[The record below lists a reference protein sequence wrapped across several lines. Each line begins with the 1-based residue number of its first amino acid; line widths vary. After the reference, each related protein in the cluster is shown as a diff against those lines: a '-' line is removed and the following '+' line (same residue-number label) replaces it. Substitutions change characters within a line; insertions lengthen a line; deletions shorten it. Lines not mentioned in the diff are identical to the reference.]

1 MSEAMESNY
10 LVKLMRTPVQELLRG
25 RVTGTYPR
33 AAQQRLMQAKLP
45 ASVAKLIS
53 RVVKRTRLW
62 EREQIEVVDDLISHF
77 LDGLEDGKTADEMIL
92 AFGDPDAAS
101 RLLRRAKVRLRPMLW
116 HVWRATCV
124 VAAIAI
130 AGYVAMGIYFAVGR
144 SNVAIDYVAEVNR
157 PLQHIPLENRAWPIY
172 EKAHLAL
179 VHPGSELY
187 RRPDIL
193 DNGMDGK
200 HWPEIA
206 AWVQTQTKAAQLTRE
221 GSRKPLFGFD
231 LPAAKTDIPVDPGR
245 TLFSPTRPVGMES
258 QILDA
263 ASHLAGLSD
272 LVELLSF
279 EIKYAAEQ
287 KQTETLH
294 SDLQALFDIQ
304 RQLTQSDQLLPV
316 PFAGP
321 RYFWWALDSLDRALT
336 LGPDLFTNEQ
346 LVRYAHRLADFRT
359 ASDLMTFRFHHL
371 TMLDEVQHY
380 YTDDGKGDGR
390 ITQLG
395 FVSLCPSANY
405 DYELSGTRA
414 VVMRISRTVAVAG
427 AMARVA
433 SRAELVR
440 DAERINGMYE
450 AALHVPTR
458 QSKLKEIDA
467 ECKRLVNLPQYRLV
481 GHPFILNHSDAVVYA
496 ERCLGHRDGL
506 VVGIA
511 LELYRRDHGKCP
523 ATLTDLVPHYL
534 PAVPADRV
542 TGNDVKYRL
551 VDGHPI
557 VYSVGDDG
565 LDDGGTLPAKDR
577 YDHRPDAATWGIRK
591 SSDNKGD
598 WILYPSTF
606 RTE

>member
-1 MSEAMESNY
+1 MSEAMESIY
-10 LVKLMRTPVQELLRG
+10 LVKLLRTPVQELLRG
-25 RVTGTYPR
+25 RVTGSYPR
-33 AAQQRLMQAKLP
+33 AVQQRLTQANLP
-45 ASVAKLIS
+45 APVAKLIS
-53 RVVKRTRLW
+53 RMVKHTRLW
-62 EREQIEVVDDLISHF
+62 EREQIEVVDDLIAHF

-116 HVWRATCV
+116 HAWRATCV
-124 VAAIAI
+124 VAMVAQAAYI
-130 AGYVAMGIYFAVGR
+130 AMGIYFAVGR
-144 SNVAIDYVAEVNR
+144 SNIAINYVAEVNR
-157 PLQHIPLENRAWPIY
+157 PLRDIPLEDRAWPIY

-193 DNGMDGK
+193 DYRMEGK
-200 HWPEIA
+200 NWPEIA
-206 AWVQTQTKAAQLTRE
+206 AWVQTQSKAAALTRE

-231 LPAAKTDIPVDPGR
+231 LSAPITGIHIDPII
-245 TLFSPTRPVGMES
+245 TPFSPTRLVGLNRYIADS
-258 QILDA
+258 G
-263 ASHLAGLSD
+263 HRLSDLGD
-272 LVELLSF
+272 LVELLYF
-279 EIKYAAEQ
+279 EIKYAMEQ

-316 PFAGP
+316 SYAGA
-321 RYFWWALDSLDRALT
+321 RYFWSALDSLDRALT

-346 LVRYAHRLADFRT
+346 LVGYAHRLADFRT
-359 ASDLMTFRFHHL
+359 ASDLMTFRVHHL

-390 ITQLG
+390 ITPLG
-395 FVSLCPSANY
+395 YVSLCESANY
-405 DYELSGTRA
+405 DYGLPGTRGA
-414 VVMRISRTVAVAG
+414 IKRISRTVAEAG

-440 DAERINGMYE
+440 DAEKINGLYE

-467 ECKRLVNLPQYRLV
+467 ECERLVNLPQYQLV
-481 GHPFILNHSDAVVYA
+481 GHPFISNHSDAVVYA

-511 LELYRRDHGKCP
+511 LELYRRDHGNYP
-523 ATLTDLVPHYL
+523 TTLTDLVPHYL

-542 TGNDVKYRL
+542 TGSDVKYRL
-551 VDGHPI
+551 VNGHPI

-565 LDDGGTLPAKDR
+565 VDDGGKPPAKDR
-577 YDHRPDAATWGIRK
+577 YDMRPDAATWGIRK

-598 WILYPSTF
+598 WILYPSASGH
-606 RTE
+606 